1 DGLSAALTADLTA
14 PLAARVLAWRGV
26 FTAALRLACDTFFTP
41 PLPNALLFFTIS
53 DVSPSVLLHAT
64 YSPDKPHA
72 GAPTWQPLPLPPP
85 AQSRRKTL
93 ADPVGVRCFKR

>member
-1 DGLSAALTADLTA
+1 AALTADLTA
-14 PLAARVLAWRGV
+14 PLAARVLAWCGV

-64 YSPDKPHA
+64 YSPDKPPPA
-72 GAPTWQPLPLPPP
+72 APTSHPPPLPLPDP
-85 AQSRRKTL
+85 SRRETL
-93 ADPVGVRCFKR
+93 ADAVVVRCSKR